1 MARTLVVGIAEAD
14 DFATRRA
21 TLIDLIQG
29 LVTLGVEVKIVWLG
43 EGPVPDE
50 LWALGEVGTLPPT
63 TPRSAQRLAGAV
75 ARRVGSDL
83 GDTVHDLQARKDLA
97 WLGDPDALHLSG
109 VRAVRLL
116 HHLRHRSLPVVTWVH
131 PHDFSIA
138 GLSPADRD
146 VLRARTRRFLLADG
160 ATGADLLEAG
170 VPADRLERAPSTV
183 RFPRRPP
190 TSDQRRQR
198 RAAEGLPAD
207 RAVVAVAPVPDW
219 FEAPDLTVSLAWEL
233 RQRRGRDAP
242 HLYWYGMPSHGEAR
256 WALDADLAR
265 LGLDHVHVV
274 TEVPSTED
282 LVAFADVVVV
292 PSRPE
297 APAGTPDFAVLRDH
311 LLPVLCWHDSSVA
324 DEAARWPGPL
334 VPYPEVGAMADAV
347 LDLVEDTPE
356 RHRARNVRWRSLMAE
371 VEQFAPLEVPAP

>member
-1 MARTLVVGIAEAD
+1 VVGIAEAD

-21 TLIDLIQG
+21 TLVSLLEG
-29 LVTLGVEVKIVWLG
+29 LGALGVQVKIAWLG
-43 EGPVPDE
+43 DGPAPGE
-50 LWALGEVGTLPPT
+50 LTELGEVRTLAPP
-63 TPRSAQRLAGAV
+63 PSRRSALGVAGAV

-83 GDTVHDLQARKDLA
+83 EDTVHDLQSRKDLA
-97 WLGDPDALHLSG
+97 WLDDPDALHLSG

-116 HHLRHRSLPVVTWVH
+116 HLLRRPTLPVVTWVH

-160 ATGADLLEAG
+160 ASGADLLDAG
-170 VPADRLERAPSTV
+170 VPADHLERAPATV
-183 RFPRRPP
+183 RFPPTPP
-190 TSDQRRQR
+190 TVDERRQR
-198 RAAEGLPAD
+198 RAATGLPAD

-233 RQRRGRDAP
+233 RRRRGPDAP
-242 HLYWYGMPSHGEAR
+242 HLYWYGMPAHGEAR

-282 LVAFADVVVV
+282 LVEFADVVVV
-292 PSRPE
+292 PSRPD
-297 APAGTPDFAVLRDH
+297 APAGTPDAAVLRDH
-311 LLPVLCWHDSSVA
+311 LVPMLCWHDSSVA

-334 VPYPEVGAMADAV
+334 VPYPEVGPMVDAV

-356 RHRARNVRWRSLMAE
+356 RRRARNVRWRSLMAE
-371 VEQFAPLEVPAP
+371 VERFAPLEVPAP